1 MPSERLTSYL
11 EANHVRF
18 ETLHHAS
25 AVTAQEAAAAAH
37 VRGKEFAKTV
47 MVNLDNELAMMVLPA
62 HMKVNTHQLQAATGA
77 HDVRIA
83 SEDEFRDAFPGCELG
98 AMPPFGNLYEM
109 PVFVADVLAEDE
121 KITFNAGS
129 HTEAIRI
136 AYHDFERLVKPVPVQ
151 LRTEH

>member
-11 EANHVRF
+11 EANHVSF

-47 MVNLDNELAMMVLPA
+47 MVNLDNKLAMVVLPA
-62 HMKVNTHQLQAATGA
+62 HMKVNTTQLQAATGA

-136 AYHDFERLVKPVPVQ
+136 AYRDFERLVKPVPVR
-151 LRTEH
+151 LHTEH

>member
-1 MPSERLTSYL
+1 MPSERLMNYL

-18 ETLHHAS
+18 ETLHHAN
-25 AVTAQEAAAAAH
+25 AITAQEAAAATH

-47 MVNLDNELAMMVLPA
+47 MVNIDNDLAMVVLPA
-62 HMKVNTHQLQAATGA
+62 HMKVNTNQLQAATGA
-77 HDVRIA
+77 HEVAIA

-121 KITFNAGS
+121 HITFNAGS
-129 HTEAIRI
+129 HTEAMRI
-136 AYHDFERLVKPVPVQ
+136 PYRDFERLVQPVPIRIQ
-151 LRTEH
+151 AGH